1 MSQDS
6 PLALLDQL
14 IQQQPDEDERPSK
27 SQLKREMHALQ
38 ALGEAIIAMTP
49 AERARFPLSDDML
62 AAVEETSRVRSHEGR
77 RRHMQYVG
85 KVMRRE
91 DLEAIKAVYD
101 EIEQEKL
108 RRDHA
113 FHRLESWRDRLLD
126 EGDAAVEAFIAD
138 YPEVDRQALRQ
149 LIRNAQREREKDKPP
164 ASARKLFKLIRDTA
178 GL

>member
-6 PLALLDQL
+6 PRELLAQITLTD
-14 IQQQPDEDERPSK
+14 DDERPSK

-38 ALGEAIIAMTP
+38 QLGEAIIAMTP

-62 AAVEETSRVRSHEGR
+62 AAVEETARIRSHEGR

-85 KVMRRE
+85 KLMRRE
-91 DLEAIKAVYD
+91 NLEAIQAVFD
-101 EIEQEKL
+101 EIEQEAR
-108 RRDHA
+108 RRDLA
-113 FHRLESWRDRLLD
+113 FHRLEAWRDRLIA
-126 EGDAAVEAFIAD
+126 EGDAAVEAFVAD
-138 YPEVDRQALRQ
+138 YPDADRQTLRQ
-149 LIRNAQREREKDKPP
+149 LIRNAQRERERGKPP